1 MGYLSGPKEE
11 VTHGGDD
18 HDLRCAHTKEAPAPE
33 VHAQLMP
40 R

>member
-1 MGYLSGPKEE
+1 MPYLSGPKEK

-18 HDLRCAHTKEAPAPE
+18 HKLWCAHAKEAPASE
-33 VHAQLMP
+33 IHAQLVP